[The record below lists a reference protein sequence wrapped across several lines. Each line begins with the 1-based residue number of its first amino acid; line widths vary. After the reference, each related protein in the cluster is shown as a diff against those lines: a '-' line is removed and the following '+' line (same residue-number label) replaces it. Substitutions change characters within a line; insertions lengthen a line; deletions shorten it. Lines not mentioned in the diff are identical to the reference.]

1 MTAFTLLTE
10 NDEGVQVFRSDVVAV
25 GTTIEFDRL
34 GTYPADFATSPAVL
48 YPYPM
53 GFGGVEFFTS
63 DTGATATVAT
73 GGSYS
78 VSLHSAVTPQRAEVV
93 EASISANAEKQ
104 ASWTAPMAKVTF
116 TPTSI
121 TGATHWRAIVV
132 LYPQG
137 VR

>member
-25 GTTIEFDRL
+25 GTAIEFDRL
-34 GTYPADFATSPAVL
+34 GTYPADFVTSPAVL

-53 GFGGVEFFTS
+53 GFSGVEFFTS
-63 DTGATATVAT
+63 DAGTTATNAT
-73 GGSYS
+73 GGSYA
-78 VSLHSAVTPQRAEVV
+78 VALTSAASPQRAEVID
-93 EASISANAEKQ
+93 ASIAADAQRQS
-104 ASWTAPMAKVTF
+104 SWTAPLAKLTI

-121 TGATHWRAIVV
+121 TGATHWRAVV
-132 LYPQG
+132 ILYPQG